1 MCGEVPST
9 ASPPSEFV
17 TTNRDKHNCFCARF
31 AAADKN
37 IMLQVDIYLAEQLD
51 VGRRDRT

>member
-1 MCGEVPST
+1 MYGEVPST